1 MGRNI
6 NVTETKI
13 EDIRLVYQYLD
24 RKNKKTRGQRKT
36 YFQLRKITA
45 DILKVSARTVSNVID
60 GKKDTQHS
68 QEKVIEKRKATPLID
83 GFHKQLIRKTVHDLY
98 GERILPKIPVI
109 QARLINNTN
118 ISICNKKLRL
128 VLHELNY
135 VF

>member
-1 MGRNI
+1 MVRNI
-6 NVTETKI
+6 NVNETKI

-98 GERILPKIPVI
+98 GERP
-109 QARLINNTN
+109 QYRLL
-118 ISICNKKLRL
+118 K
-128 VLHELNY
+128 
-135 VF
+135 